1 MNRNLTDE
9 EIRLAPDSV
18 LDARIGL
25 LSATIPADQRELSKD
40 LTERRRRQ
48 RAEKRRLAREALAP
62 LEAAVRDAV
71 APECCSNA

>member
-25 LSATIPADQRELSKD
+25 LTVTIPADQRELSKD
-40 LTERRRRQ
+40 LRERRRRQ

-62 LEAAVRDAV
+62 LV
-71 APECCSNA
+71 AELQEFAGG

>member
-25 LSATIPADQRELSKD
+25 LTATIPADQRELSKD
-40 LTERRRRQ
+40 LRERRRRQ

-62 LEAAVRDAV
+62 LV
-71 APECCSNA
+71 AELQEFAGG